1 MCLISCNN
9 IGCDHMGSC
18 RVPYLRRLRTV
29 PLSVLYILPVLV
41 IVGLLNACA
50 VGPDFKRPEPL
61 PPVTHFEDAS
71 GTTPMHSQ
79 VVPEPMETEWWKL
92 FNDDILSKLEV
103 RVQHT
108 NLDLQLA
115 ASRVEQSR
123 AYLGVANSTLLP
135 RLGISIGY
143 AQEAIS
149 ANGPMAK
156 LGAKDTPHDLLQGGF
171 DASWEIDLW
180 GHARRSNESAGA
192 MMQVSAFQQEG
203 VRVSIAAEVARTY
216 LLLRLVQTQLEIT
229 KQNQSIAEHALKL
242 AQSRVA
248 NGIATRFESASAG
261 AQLATIKAMIP
272 KLDEQREALMN
283 ALALLLGSP
292 PRALN
297 SLLTTTH
304 AIPTVPQQIPIGLP
318 SELARRRPDILQA
331 EAYLHAATAAIG
343 SAKADFY
350 PRIRLVG
357 SLGSQSLTGSEW
369 GHWSSRFFSVGP
381 TLYLPIFEGGRLK
394 STLALSESREKEAAI
409 FYQQTVLR
417 AWHEVDDALSA
428 YAAVQ
433 ERNELLTQAF
443 EQYRQAYEVS
453 LRRYEEGATD
463 YLIVLTAQRSLLTS
477 QMELVDNTNHISL
490 AMVNLYKT
498 LGGGWAAPAND
509 AVRTEP

>member
-9 IGCDHMGSC
+9 IVRVGIGSC
-18 RVPYLRRLRTV
+18 RVPDVRRLRSA
-29 PLSVLYILPVLV
+29 PLSALHILPVL
-41 IVGLLNACA
+41 ISFGLLSACA
-50 VGPDFKRPEPL
+50 VGPDFKRPEPV
-61 PPVTHFEDAS
+61 PPITHFEDAS
-71 GTTPMHSQ
+71 GATPMRSH

-92 FNDDILSKLEV
+92 FNDDILSELEV

-108 NLDLQLA
+108 NLDLELA

-135 RLGISIGY
+135 RLGISTGY
-143 AQEAIS
+143 ERDAIS

-156 LGAKDTPHDLLQGGF
+156 LGAKDTPHDLWQGGF
-171 DASWEIDLW
+171 EASWEIDLW

-229 KQNQSIAEHALKL
+229 KQNQSIAEHAFKL
-242 AQSRVA
+242 AQSRVV
-248 NGIATRFESASAG
+248 NGIAARFESASAG
-261 AQLATIKAMIP
+261 AQLSTIKAMIP
-272 KLDEQREALMN
+272 KLDEQRDALMN
-283 ALALLLGSP
+283 ALALLLGAP
-292 PRALN
+292 PRTLN

-304 AIPTVPQQIPIGLP
+304 AIPSVPQQIPVGLP
-318 SELARRRPDILQA
+318 SELARHRPDILQA
-331 EAYLHAATAAIG
+331 EAHLHAATAAIG

-357 SLGSQSLTGSEW
+357 NLGSQSLTSSEW
-369 GHWSSRFFSVGP
+369 GNWSSRFFSVEP

-394 STLALSESREKEAAI
+394 STLALSEAREKEAAI

-433 ERNELLTQAF
+433 KRDEQLSQAF

-477 QMELVDNTNHISL
+477 QMELVDNTSHISL
-490 AMVNLYKT
+490 AMVNLYKA

-509 AVRTEP
+509 AVHTKP